1 MYIMLG
7 VFVTLLLMLLIVPM
21 IWRRVVRLTRKRMM
35 AEMPMSYSELQAEK
49 DQVRAEMAIDLRKQE
64 VIADRRQDEL
74 ANKAIRIDRLNKAIE
89 ERDAQIASH
98 LETIEGLSLSLTSQK
113 DETGRVSGLLQ
124 TSEQQLADA
133 RKAISDLEETR
144 DQLEKDIYYLE
155 TNIDEQKVDLAAQMA
170 RIENLREEISS
181 LTTQL
186 SEQTDERG
194 KTATLL
200 SQRGTELERTKERL
214 SALEEKADTLQ
225 GQLADKDS
233 EIANLSRQL
242 ERATQQNLAT
252 GDNSNTLLA
261 EAETRRLE
269 AEAKIA
275 SLAMQLETQQK
286 LENGENLSSMIEGLE
301 KEKRELQNALEK
313 ANASND
319 DLASQLS
326 ALEARLQEQA
336 ALSDEDVRSDVA
348 AEGDEDSGK
357 TALTPHE
364 QMLRDEMKLIATRLT
379 EFSGLGGGV
388 NEEMS
393 NDQTVSTPA
402 STSDSAPANTPENG
416 TGPTP
421 TIRASQVSETVK
433 QSVAS
438 APKDT
443 AQEATKGSEGEP
455 EKTEPAAS
463 EDPWSQVFSLADRV
477 RELEKSSR

>member
-64 VIADRRQDEL
+64 VIANRRQDEL
-74 ANKAIRIDRLNKAIE
+74 ANKTIRIDRLNKTIE
-89 ERDAQIASH
+89 ARDAQIANH
-98 LETIEGLSLSLTSQK
+98 LETIDGLTRSLASQK

-133 RKAISDLEETR
+133 RQTISDLEETR

-155 TNIDEQKVDLAAQMA
+155 TNIDEQKVELAAQMA

-181 LTTQL
+181 LTMQL
-186 SEQTDERG
+186 SEQTGERG
-194 KTATLL
+194 KTETLL
-200 SQRGTELERTKERL
+200 GQKNTELDRTRERL

-242 ERATQQNLAT
+242 ERATKQNLAT

-301 KEKRELQNALEK
+301 KEKRELQSTLDK
-313 ANASND
+313 ANANND

-326 ALEARLQEQA
+326 ALEARLQEQEA
-336 ALSDEDVRSDVA
+336 QNEKDAQ
-348 AEGDEDSGK
+348 GDEATEGNDDSGK
-357 TALTPHE
+357 TTALTPHE

-379 EFSGLGGGV
+379 EFSDLGNGNSDEAIDGPTTGSPV
-388 NEEMS
+388 N
-393 NDQTVSTPA
+393 
-402 STSDSAPANTPENG
+402 APANSPENG
-416 TGPTP
+416 TGPAP
-421 TIRASQVSETVK
+421 AIRASQVSEAVK

-443 AQEATKGSEGEP
+443 TQEATNGSEGQP
-455 EKTEPAAS
+455 EKAAAAAS

>member
-1 MYIMLG
+1 MIAIIMYIMLG

-64 VIADRRQDEL
+64 VIASRRQDEI
-74 ANKAIRIDRLNKAIE
+74 ANQTIRIDRLKKAIE
-89 ERDAQIASH
+89 ERDAQIATH
-98 LETIEGLSLSLTSQK
+98 LETIEGLTRSLASQK

-133 RKAISDLEETR
+133 RKTISDLEETR
-144 DQLEKDIYYLE
+144 DQLEKDIYYQE
-155 TNIDEQKVDLAAQMA
+155 TSIDEQKVDLAAQMA

-181 LTTQL
+181 LSTQL
-186 SEQTDERG
+186 SEQTEERG
-194 KTATLL
+194 KTETLL
-200 SQRGTELERTKERL
+200 SQKSTELDRTRERL
-214 SALEEKADTLQ
+214 SALEEKADALQ
-225 GQLADKDS
+225 AQLADKDS
-233 EIANLSRQL
+233 EIANFSRQL
-242 ERATQQNLAT
+242 ERATKQNLAS

-286 LENGENLSSMIEGLE
+286 LEDGENLSSMIEGLE
-301 KEKRELQNALEK
+301 KEKRELQSALDK

-319 DLASQLS
+319 DLANQLT
-326 ALEARLQEQA
+326 ALEARLQEQQA
-336 ALSDEDVRSDVA
+336 RSDENDQSA
-348 AEGDEDSGK
+348 AAGGE

-379 EFSGLGGGV
+379 EFSGLGDGNG
-388 NEEMS
+388 
-393 NDQTVSTPA
+393 
-402 STSDSAPANTPENG
+402 TSDETIDGPTTGSAAKATTSD
-416 TGPTP
+416 TGPAA
-421 TIRASQVSETVK
+421 TIRASQVSDTVK
-433 QSVAS
+433 QSATGTVKDDASEATSSSVGTPAKTAS
-438 APKDT
+438 AT
-443 AQEATKGSEGEP
+443 
-455 EKTEPAAS
+455 S

-477 RELEKSSR
+477 RELEKSSS